1 MTGKLKA
8 KNSIVI
14 TILLII
20 ALSIAMFFAFIFIA
34 MNAAT
39 TETTNIAKY
48 ERVLKLNGYPE
59 NSLISHFPEKIP
71 DNGKNIV
78 FKYNPAFM
86 MGGESYNLKFETDS
100 DSINFY
106 IHHFSQGAKW
116 TGKMDDSEAV
126 ENGILSGTFSEIG
139 YDELPEDFRI
149 YLIDS
154 KSEGLVKW
162 NHGTLSLV
170 AISKERN
177 EIIFIAED
185 W

>member
-1 MTGKLKA
+1 M
-8 KNSIVI
+8 I
-14 TILLII
+14 
-20 ALSIAMFFAFIFIA
+20 
-34 MNAAT
+34 
-39 TETTNIAKY
+39 
-48 ERVLKLNGYPE
+48 
-59 NSLISHFPEKIP
+59 
-71 DNGKNIV
+71 
-78 FKYNPAFM
+78 
-86 MGGESYNLKFETDS
+86 
-100 DSINFY
+100 
-106 IHHFSQGAKW
+106 
-116 TGKMDDSEAV
+116 SEAV